1 MIKFEHF
8 ALTVD
13 KSRLMVFGDAVFENS
28 KKVLI
33 IGNNSVG
40 KTLFLKAVEGSNRN
54 FAGTIHFPKRSD
66 KLRKRAK
73 TVLIQDTPCVILT
86 ESVWKNLL
94 IPLGK
99 ISKQQKVKIF
109 ELLKAVHLERKINL
123 RMQSLSR
130 SEIKMIELCRAILQ
144 SPEIILL
151 DDLDI
156 YFDETNFLKAMQI
169 INYASANGSIIV
181 AAARCKLA
189 GFDDYY
195 LVQEKSVIKLD

>member
-54 FAGTIHFPKRSD
+54 FAGTIHFPQKSD
-66 KLRKRAK
+66 KLRKKAK
-73 TVLIQDTPCVILT
+73 TVLIQDAPCAILT

-109 ELLKAVHLERKINL
+109 ELLKAVNLERKIGNK
-123 RMQSLSR
+123 MQSLSR

-151 DDLDI
+151 DDLDL
-156 YFDETNFLKAMQI
+156 YFDESNFLKAMQI

-181 AAARCKLA
+181 AASRSKLA

-195 LVQEKSVIKLD
+195 LVQEKSVIKLN